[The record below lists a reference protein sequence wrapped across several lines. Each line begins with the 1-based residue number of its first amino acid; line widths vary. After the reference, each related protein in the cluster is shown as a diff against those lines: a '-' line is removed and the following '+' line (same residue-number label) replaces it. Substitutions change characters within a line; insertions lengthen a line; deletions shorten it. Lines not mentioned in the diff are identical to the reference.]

1 MIRENAVAKARRYLA
16 EGRLI
21 VTALDQRHVT
31 ATCRG
36 DGALHQL
43 AWDATNGWRCS
54 CPARGR
60 CAHLLALGAVT
71 AVDLAGAQ
79 R

>member
-1 MIRENAVAKARRYLA
+1 MRESTAQKGRRYLA

-21 VTALDQRHVT
+21 VTALDQHHVT

-36 DGALHQL
+36 DGALHRLSWTPAQ
-43 AWDATNGWRCS
+43 GWTCT
-54 CPARGR
+54 CLARGR

-71 AVDLAGAQ
+71 AVDLEHH